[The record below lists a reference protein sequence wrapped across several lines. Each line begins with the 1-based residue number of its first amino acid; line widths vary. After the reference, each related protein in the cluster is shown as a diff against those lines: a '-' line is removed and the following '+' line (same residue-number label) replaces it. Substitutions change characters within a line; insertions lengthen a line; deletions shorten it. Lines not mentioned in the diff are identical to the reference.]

1 MDTRRWGDI
10 LLPLKE
16 YILHIY
22 NHIRR
27 QSHYES
33 GKTLEGRLTAHESQ
47 EKEFSRGVV
56 KS

>member
-1 MDTRRWGDI
+1 MDTRRWGGI

-33 GKTLEGRLTAHESQ
+33 GTHESQ